1 MRRLAPFVFVIALA
15 VLAGCGA
22 SSGGSSSSTE
32 AGAGGEGAL
41 TKAGFVAKADV
52 ICEASKAKQEP
63 LRKRLEEVA
72 RKARGEE
79 QGSGGITDGTRRE
92 LAQALGRIVAMSEAG
107 QSQIQALG
115 IPKEDAGQLEAIFQ
129 KVESSFESSLAYGA
143 ALEQHEDAKAQA
155 VAEKANTE
163 THETAV
169 LAKQYGFKV
178 CGAQP

>member
-1 MRRLAPFVFVIALA
+1 MRRLAPLIFVVA
-15 VLAGCGA
+15 LAGCG
-22 SSGGSSSSTE
+22 SSSESSNSPT
-32 AGAGGEGAL
+32 A
-41 TKAGFVAKADV
+41 KAEFVAKADA
-52 ICEASKAKQEP
+52 ICEATKAKQEP
-63 LRKRLEEVA
+63 LRQKLEQVA

-79 QGSGGITDGTRRE
+79 QGAGGITDGTRQE
-92 LAQALGRIVAMSEAG
+92 LAWALGRIVAMSEAS
-107 QSQIQALG
+107 QSQVQDLG

-143 ALEQHEDAKAQA
+143 ALEQREDAKAQA

>member
-1 MRRLAPFVFVIALA
+1 V
-15 VLAGCGA
+15 
-22 SSGGSSSSTE
+22 
-32 AGAGGEGAL
+32 AL
-41 TKAGFVAKADV
+41 TKDEFVATADA

-63 LRKRLEEVA
+63 LRKKLEEVA

-79 QGSGGITDGTRRE
+79 QDSGGITDGTRSE
-92 LAQALGRIVAMSEAG
+92 LAQALGRIVVMSEAS

-143 ALEQHEDAKAQA
+143 ALEQHEPAKAQA
-155 VAEKANTE
+155 VAEEANTE

-169 LAKQYGFKV
+169 LARQYGFKV

>member
-1 MRRLAPFVFVIALA
+1 MRRLALPIFVVALV
-15 VLAGCGA
+15 VLAGCG
-22 SSGGSSSSTE
+22 SSGSSSSST
-32 AGAGGEGAL
+32 GAATGGEGSL
-41 TKAGFVAKADV
+41 TMAEFVVKADA
-52 ICEASKAKQEP
+52 ICEATKAKQEP
-63 LRKRLEEVA
+63 LRTRLEEVA

-79 QGSGGITDGTRRE
+79 QDSGRITDGTRKE
-92 LAQALGRIVAMSEAG
+92 LAQALGRIVAMSEAS

-143 ALEQHEDAKAQA
+143 ALEQHEDAKAQT

>member
-1 MRRLAPFVFVIALA
+1 MRRLAPPIFVIALV
-15 VLAGCGA
+15 VLAGCG
-22 SSGGSSSSTE
+22 SSGNSSSATD
-32 AGAGGEGAL
+32 AAMGGEGSL
-41 TKAGFVAKADV
+41 TKAEFVAKADA
-52 ICEASKAKQEP
+52 ICEATKAKQEP
-63 LRKRLEEVA
+63 LRQKLEEVA

-79 QGSGGITDGTRRE
+79 QGSGGITDGARRE
-92 LAQALGRIVAMSEAG
+92 LAQALGRIVAMSEAS

-115 IPKEDAGQLEAIFQ
+115 IPGEDAGQLEALFQ

>member
-1 MRRLAPFVFVIALA
+1 MTAK
-15 VLAGCGA
+15 
-22 SSGGSSSSTE
+22 
-32 AGAGGEGAL
+32 GGEGAL
-41 TKAGFVAKADV
+41 TKVEFIAKADA
-52 ICEASKAKQEP
+52 ICEAAKAKQEP
-63 LRKRLEEVA
+63 LRSELEDVA

-79 QGSGGITDGTRRE
+79 QDSGGISDGTRKG
-92 LAQALGRIVAMSEAG
+92 LAQTLGRIVAMSKAS

-115 IPKEDAGQLEAIFQ
+115 LPREDAGQLEAIFQ

-143 ALEQHEDAKAQA
+143 ALKQHEDAKAQA

>member
-1 MRRLAPFVFVIALA
+1 MLIFLVALV
-15 VLAGCGA
+15 VLAGCGS
-22 SSGGSSSSTE
+22 SSGGSGSATDT
-32 AGAGGEGAL
+32 GEGAL
-41 TKAGFVAKADV
+41 TKVEFVAKADA

-63 LRKRLEEVA
+63 LRQKLEEVA

-79 QGSGGITDGTRRE
+79 QSSGGITDGTRRE
-92 LAQALGRIVAMSEAG
+92 LAQALGRIVAMSEAS

-115 IPKEDAGQLEAIFQ
+115 IPKEDADQLEAIFQ

-143 ALEQHEDAKAQA
+143 ALEQHADAKTQA

-169 LAKQYGFKV
+169 LAEQYGFKV